1 MEAIAPQVVFY
12 LFGLPIT
19 DTIVSTWVLTVIL
32 IILAAVIRKAAPG
45 AGEMIVEMI
54 TGIINSV
61 MPDEEKAIDFLPFL
75 GTLMIFLVLGN
86 IFSIFPLM
94 VSPTANINT
103 TLALSLLVF
112 FAVHFYGIREKGLW
126 PYIKDTATP
135 IFIFPLEVVSQL
147 SRTLSLTIRLFGNIL
162 STDMIVA
169 IVFSLIPFLVPLP
182 LAALGMLTGVL
193 QAYIFTV
200 LASLYIASAIEIADV
215 EEERREMKQELKQE
229 EQQELPQTS

>member
-1 MEAIAPQVVFY
+1 MMEAIAPQVVFY

-19 DTIVSTWVLTVIL
+19 DTVVSTWVMMG
-32 IILAAVIRKAAPG
+32 IIIIAAFLIRKYKPT

-54 TGIINSV
+54 NNIVSSV
-61 MPDEEKAIDFLPFL
+61 MPEDINVSKYLTIL
-75 GTLMIFLVLGN
+75 GTLAIFLVLAN

-103 TLALSLLVF
+103 TIALSVVVF

-126 PYIKDTATP
+126 KYLKDFANP
-135 IFIFPLEVVSQL
+135 VFILPLEIVSQF
-147 SRTLSLTIRLFGNIL
+147 SRTLSLAIRLFGNIL
-162 STDMIVA
+162 STDLIVA

-193 QAYIFTV
+193 QAYIFLV
-200 LASLYIASAIEIADV
+200 LASLYVASAIEV
-215 EEERREMKQELKQE
+215 EEMEEERRQLKQELSK
-229 EQQELPQTS
+229 S

>member
-19 DTIVSTWVLTVIL
+19 DTVISTWVMMVIIITVAFL
-32 IILAAVIRKAAPG
+32 IRKFQPT

-54 TGIINSV
+54 NNIVSSV
-61 MPDEEKAIDFLPFL
+61 MPEDTNVSKYLTIL
-75 GTLMIFLVLGN
+75 GTLAVFLVLAN

-94 VSPTANINT
+94 VSPTANLNT
-103 TLALSLLVF
+103 TIALAVVVF

-126 PYIKDTATP
+126 QYLKDFANP
-135 IFIFPLEVVSQL
+135 VFILPLEIVSQF
-147 SRTLSLTIRLFGNIL
+147 SRTLSLAIRLFGNIL
-162 STDMIVA
+162 STDLVVA

-193 QAYIFTV
+193 QAYIFLV
-200 LASLYIASAIEIADV
+200 LASLYISSAIEV
-215 EEERREMKQELKQE
+215 NEMEQERRQLKQELSN
-229 EQQELPQTS
+229 T